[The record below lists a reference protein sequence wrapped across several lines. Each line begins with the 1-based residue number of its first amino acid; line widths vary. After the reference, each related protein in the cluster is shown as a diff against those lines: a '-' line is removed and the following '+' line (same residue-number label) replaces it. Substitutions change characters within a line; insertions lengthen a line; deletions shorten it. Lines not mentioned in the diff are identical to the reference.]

1 MKFLNLVR
9 WKNLLIIAFVQ
20 ILIKFALLEPFTT
33 ISGLSTTLSTIGFAT
48 LVIATLCIAAAG
60 YIINDI
66 YDLTADRINKP
77 DKVIIDNGISEKTA
91 TRWFIALN
99 IIGVGLGY
107 LISYQVGKSD
117 FFAIFIII
125 SGLLYMY
132 SAYLK
137 QYLVIGNLIISA
149 FVALSILLVGI
160 YELLP
165 AMTDV
170 NRSTQLT
177 FFDVILD
184 YAFFAFMINLVREIV
199 KDLEDMEGDK
209 AAGYNTLPISL
220 GQNTAK
226 YVSFG
231 LNLISTGLIIIYL
244 ITYFYKN
251 NALVIYFLG
260 LIIAPLVFI
269 SIRLLQAKDKKD
281 YHRISSLLKVV
292 MLTGICSMIIFN
304 ISQA

>member
-1 MKFLNLVR
+1 MKFLNLIR
-9 WKNLLIIAFVQ
+9 WKNLLIVALVQ
-20 ILIKFALLEPFTT
+20 VLIKFVLLEPFTN
-33 ISGLSTTLSTIGFAT
+33 ISGLSTTLTSIGFAT

-66 YDLTADRINKP
+66 HDVTADKINKP
-77 DKVIIDNGISEKTA
+77 DRVIIDNDISEKTA

-107 LISYQVGKSD
+107 LISYQIGKSD
-117 FFAIFIII
+117 FFGIFIII

-137 QYLVIGNLIISA
+137 QYLIIGNLIISA

-165 AMTDV
+165 AMTEA
-170 NRSTQLT
+170 NRSTQMT
-177 FFDVILD
+177 FFEIIRD
-184 YAFFAFMINLVREIV
+184 YALFAFMINLVRELV
-199 KDLEDMEGDK
+199 KDLEDAEGDK
-209 AAGYNTLPISL
+209 AAGYHTLPLRFGMNTSKYISFVL
-220 GQNTAK
+220 SA
-226 YVSFG
+226 
-231 LNLISTGLIIIYL
+231 ISTGLIIAYL

-251 NALVIYFLG
+251 NTLVIYFLA

-269 SIRLLQAKDKKD
+269 LIRLLQAKEKKD
-281 YHRISSLLKVV
+281 YARISSLLKVV